1 MTLVATEISN
11 NLEYIQKLLDLKFL
25 VLLYKQP
32 LDFLNISYIIIQ
44 IN

>member
-32 LDFLNISYIIIQ
+32 LDFLNISYIII
-44 IN
+44 